1 MSITIRAAKKED
13 AGLVLSFI
21 KKIAAYER
29 LSNQVTATA
38 EMLEEFVFEKQ
49 AAWVLIAE
57 FNGAP
62 CGFALFYENFS
73 TFKGRTGLHLEDLF
87 VDESMRGRGIGKAL
101 LGAVCR
107 EAQKRGAPRLE
118 WTCLNWNAP
127 SIAFYRYM
135 GAKAMD
141 EWTTFRLEDHEIALA
156 ENK

>member
-101 LGAVCR
+101 FKAVCR

-135 GAKAMD
+135 GAKPMD

>member
-1 MSITIRAAKKED
+1 MSVTIREAQKSD

-29 LSNQVTATA
+29 LSNQVAATA
-38 EMLEEFVFEKQ
+38 EMLAEFVFEKKT
-49 AAWVLIAE
+49 AWVLLAE
-57 FNGAP
+57 LNGSA

-73 TFKGRTGLHLEDLF
+73 TFKGRTGIHLEDLF
-87 VDESMRGRGIGKAL
+87 VDECMRGRGIGKAL
-101 LGAVCR
+101 FQAVCR

-127 SIAFYRYM
+127 SIAFYRHM

-141 EWTTFRLEDHEIALA
+141 EWTTFRLENGEIGQAA
-156 ENK
+156 NK